1 VPIRVHIGGTIIRP
15 ALTLSSSSPQYA
27 SAPESELISLLVFGA
42 PTFALSGSSQEQVR
56 AVTGVLLPS
65 LGGAVEGVLQRV
77 LPGGF
82 NTVQVNT
89 AGRQSQDDLGGL
101 GVLDNLSI
109 TAGKQIG
116 NRTFLRLNTGVCRA
130 SAQAASGVASLYA
143 GLAVEY
149 RIATGL
155 SAQVGVDP
163 GVAPCARIGDST
175 VGLRMQFGFD
185 LFKEWIF

>member
-1 VPIRVHIGGTIIRP
+1 
-15 ALTLSSSSPQYA
+15 
-27 SAPESELISLLVFGA
+27 
-42 PTFALSGSSQEQVR
+42 
-56 AVTGVLLPS
+56 
-65 LGGAVEGVLQRV
+65 VLQRV

-101 GVLDNLSI
+101 GLLDNLSI
-109 TAGKQIG
+109 TAGKPIG
-116 NRTFLRLNTGVCRA
+116 NRAFLRLNTGVCRG
-130 SAQAASGVASLYA
+130 SAQAASGVTSLYA
-143 GLAVEY
+143 GLAIEY

-163 GVAPCARIGDST
+163 GVAPCARISEST
-175 VGLRMQFGFD
+175 LGVHMQFGFD